1 MKKLVVLIFSG
12 VLLYANYHP
21 SMGNVYDSFNPNSYQ
36 NQQLN
41 MQRQQL
47 NIQQQQLQMQQQQ
60 QEQQMRMQQQQLYQ
74 QQQMQQQTREMQA
87 NQYKIQ
93 QQDAKIKEY
102 ERIYKTER
110 KEKQLD
116 QCIKNMS
123 LIIDK
128 GKKAST
134 KSCFDYMDASK

>member
-47 NIQQQQLQMQQQQ
+47 DIQQQQLQMQQQQ
-60 QEQQMRMQQQQLYQ
+60 QEQQMRMQQQQQQLYQ
-74 QQQMQQQTREMQA
+74 QQQ
-87 NQYKIQ
+87 IQ
-93 QQDAKIKEY
+93 QRENARIAEY
-102 ERIYKTER
+102 KRIYETEH
-110 KEKQLD
+110 KERQLE
-116 QCIKNMS
+116 QCKKN
-123 LIIDK
+123 LDK
-128 GKKAST
+128 NPNALT
-134 KSCFDYMDASK
+134 KSAIKPCLDYLDMRK